1 MLRAEAQALNVLPE
15 ALSCQ
20 RFDRTGAAS
29 GMMDAKHVAER
40 LGLSPLVQAGAT
52 YKWGP
57 EIHFLVPTDT
67 TEGVRAAGAAMSY
80 VAGELA

>member
-40 LGLSPLVQAGAT
+40 LGLSPLVQAEAAR
-52 YKWGP
+52 KWGP
-57 EIHFLVPTDT
+57 EIQFLVPTDT
-67 TEGVRAAGAAMSY
+67 TGG
-80 VAGELA
+80 